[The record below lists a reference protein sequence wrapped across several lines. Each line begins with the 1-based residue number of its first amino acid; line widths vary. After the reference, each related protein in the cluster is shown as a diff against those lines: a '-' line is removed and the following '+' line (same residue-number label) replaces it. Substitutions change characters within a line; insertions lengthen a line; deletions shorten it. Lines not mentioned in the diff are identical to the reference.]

1 MLTAHAHPASRG
13 IFRLDKDLW
22 KRRIHLYKTRLHFCN
37 QPGAAAAP
45 FEDANTKSD
54 DEEGHKARFD
64 SSDVIV
70 EFVDADVDDFA
81 KATTTFPP
89 LRTNKVM
96 EEEYVF
102 R

>member
-1 MLTAHAHPASRG
+1 MVLTAHAHPASRG

-22 KRRIHLYKTRLHFCN
+22 KRRIHLYKTRLHFRN

-45 FEDANTKSD
+45 FEDANTKS
-54 DEEGHKARFD
+54 EGHKASFD